1 MACLPYGLDA
11 IVLDD
16 IIHGMGKAKLL
27 FSTKQI
33 LDDGF
38 ILQIRIWRV
47 PEPLPSSE
55 HPLKYSLFF
64 GRPGERLVSYDNER
78 GKGDH
83 KHIRDQETRYQF
95 TNIDTLLEDFMCD
108 INEVRHD

>member
-1 MACLPYGLDA
+1 MP
-11 IVLDD
+11 
-16 IIHGMGKAKLL
+16 
-27 FSTKQI
+27 
-33 LDDGF
+33 
-38 ILQIRIWRV
+38 
-47 PEPLPSSE
+47 PSE
-55 HPLKYSLFF
+55 HSLKYSLFF

-95 TNIDTLLEDFMCD
+95 THIDTLLEDFMRD